1 MGIHP
6 VSSKVLLGLS
16 PCCGAL
22 DAPWAKPGSGWRFH
36 LSGGY
41 LPDRRQDAVQRSGV
55 VDMRMLRSG
64 WSPAFK
70 GRGRKPPINIM

>member
-6 VSSKVLLGLS
+6 ASSKVVLGLS
-16 PCCGAL
+16 PRCGAL
-22 DAPWAKPGSGWRFH
+22 DAPWAKPGAGWCFH

-41 LPDRRQDAVQRSGV
+41 LPDRQQDAVQRSGV
-55 VDMRMLRSG
+55 VDMGMLRSG